1 MTQRPLLLALMFLGG
16 SIAFARPA
24 EAQRSGFIIGFG
36 LGPGTGFGLEPD
48 LASYPWVPDR
58 ESKIGVA
65 IDFHIGGVIGDSFE
79 LYYVQK
85 GTIISTDVVDVSIGS
100 GMVGLGFSYPLNP
113 KFSIN
118 GGIGFALW
126 MELGPN
132 APINHA
138 DGLGLVGGVRYKLN
152 ESGRWGL
159 GFDITYAEPFPD
171 FSALGAQF
179 TINVLS
185 H

>member
-1 MTQRPLLLALMFLGG
+1 MAQRQLLLGLIFLGG
-16 SIAFARPA
+16 SLAYAPPA

-36 LGPGTGFGLEPD
+36 LGPGLTSF
-48 LASYPWVPDR
+48 SSVPDR

-65 IDFHIGGVIGDSFE
+65 FDFHIGGVIGDSFE

-85 GTIISTDVVDVSIGS
+85 ATIFSFDLVGVDAIGS
-100 GMVGLGFSYPLNP
+100 GVGGLGFSYPLNP

-118 GGIGFALW
+118 GGIGTGTWVEVSSGGTTTAS
-126 MELGPN
+126 
-132 APINHA
+132 
-138 DGLGLVGGVRYKLN
+138 DGVGFLAGGRYQLS

-159 GFDITYAEPFPD
+159 GFDIMYGEPFGGDVD
-171 FSALGAQF
+171 FNALGVQF